1 MAYLLFFFLVPC
13 VPAIF
18 YANENKLRIY
28 MYDGDDDDDEGTRPT
43 IGFLLVLSNIIS
55 VCNAVCRWSVSIFS

>member
-1 MAYLLFFFLVPC
+1 
-13 VPAIF
+13 
-18 YANENKLRIY
+18 
-28 MYDGDDDDDEGTRPT
+28 MYDGDDDDDEGTRST